1 MNQQVI
7 ITNKTAPTGIKFMGF
22 STQDPS
28 ANKKYTLYD
37 MDLAKQDLLNQFYT
51 RKGERVMLPNFGC
64 IIWDLLFETL
74 DDANKQAI
82 VDDATRIV
90 NSDPRITL
98 RDINIVEVEY
108 GIMVSMDL
116 WYAPQNMNTTLSIN
130 FDTLSQDRNTTG
142 V

>member
-1 MNQQVI
+1 
-7 ITNKTAPTGIKFMGF
+7 
-22 STQDPS
+22 
-28 ANKKYTLYD
+28 
-37 MDLAKQDLLNQFYT
+37 
-51 RKGERVMLPNFGC
+51 MLPNFGC